1 MPGDVLE
8 RNVDAALNEIERD
21 HQSDAV
27 PLEKRGGEVLENVN
41 DVFNLMAMNIK
52 SQAAARTQTAE

>member
-21 HQSDAV
+21 QQSDAV
-27 PLEKRGGEVLENVN
+27 PLE
-41 DVFNLMAMNIK
+41 
-52 SQAAARTQTAE
+52 